1 MADESRNFQVEI
13 ITPER
18 VFYTG
23 EATMIEF
30 TTVEGDIGV
39 YKNHI
44 PLTTVLAPGIV
55 TITQEDGQ
63 KKAAVHSGFAQ
74 ILGDKVTLLAE
85 IAEWPDATRSQD
97 RKSGYGQSRAGT
109 AQSVG
114 AYQSAVKQNIGST
127 KAVLREEGSFFVAEI
142 FIAQKSVTGTRYE

>member
-1 MADESRNFQVEI
+1 MADESKIFQVEI

-30 TTVEGDIGV
+30 TSVEGDMGV

-55 TITQEDGQ
+55 PITEED
-63 KKAAVHSGFAQ
+63 
-74 ILGDKVTLLAE
+74 
-85 IAEWPDATRSQD
+85 
-97 RKSGYGQSRAGT
+97 
-109 AQSVG
+109 
-114 AYQSAVKQNIGST
+114 
-127 KAVLREEGSFFVAEI
+127 
-142 FIAQKSVTGTRYE
+142 

>member
-1 MADESRNFQVEI
+1 MADESRNFKVEI

-30 TTVEGDIGV
+30 TSVEGDIGV

-55 TITQEDGQ
+55 TITEEDGQ
-63 KKAAVHSGFAQ
+63 KKAAVHSGFAE
-74 ILGDKVTLLAE
+74 ILGDQVTLLAE
-85 IAEWPDATRSQD
+85 IAEWPDEIDED
-97 RKSGYGQSRAGT
+97 RAEAARRRAEERLAAKT
-109 AQSVG
+109 AELDV
-114 AYQSAVKQNIGST
+114 ARAELALK
-127 KAVLREEGSFFVAEI
+127 KALVRISL
-142 FIAQKSVTGTRYE
+142 K

>member
-1 MADESRNFQVEI
+1 MADESRIFEVKI

-18 VFYTG
+18 VFYEG

-30 TTVEGDIGV
+30 TSVEGELGV

-55 TITQEDGQ
+55 TITEENGQ
-63 KKAAVHSGFAQ
+63 KKAAVHAGFAQ

-85 IAEWPDATRSQD
+85 IAEWPDEID
-97 RKSGYGQSRAGT
+97 WNRAEDAKRRAEERLAG
-109 AQSVG
+109 
-114 AYQSAVKQNIGST
+114 KQENLDMVR
-127 KAVLREEGSFFVAEI
+127 AELALRRALVRMSL
-142 FIAQKSVTGTRYE
+142 R

>member
-1 MADESRNFQVEI
+1 MADESKIFQVEI

-18 VFYTG
+18 VFYKG

-30 TTVEGDIGV
+30 TSVEGDMGV

-55 TITQEDGQ
+55 TITEAEGQ

-85 IAEWPDATRSQD
+85 IAEWPDEIDWD
-97 RKSGYGQSRAGT
+97 RAEAAKRRAEERL
-109 AQSVG
+109 A
-114 AYQSAVKQNIGST
+114 A
-127 KAVLREEGSFFVAEI
+127 KAENLDVARAELALRRALVRI
-142 FIAQKSVTGTRYE
+142 RLR

>member
-30 TTVEGDIGV
+30 TSVEGDMGV
-39 YKNHI
+39 YKDHI

-55 TITQEDGQ
+55 TITEEEGQ
-63 KKAAVHSGFAQ
+63 KKAAVHSGFAE
-74 ILGDKVTLLAE
+74 ILGDKVTLFAE
-85 IAEWPDATRSQD
+85 IAEWPDEIDWD
-97 RKSGYGQSRAGT
+97 RAEAAKQRAEERL
-109 AQSVG
+109 
-114 AYQSAVKQNIGST
+114 SAKTENLDV
-127 KAVLREEGSFFVAEI
+127 ARAELALRRALVRISL
-142 FIAQKSVTGTRYE
+142 R

>member
-30 TTVEGDIGV
+30 TSVEGDMGV

-55 TITQEDGQ
+55 TITEEDGQ
-63 KKAAVHSGFAQ
+63 KKAAVHAGFAE
-74 ILGDKVTLLAE
+74 ILRDKVTLLAE
-85 IAEWPDATRSQD
+85 IAEWPDEIDTD
-97 RKSGYGQSRAGT
+97 RAERARKR
-109 AQSVG
+109 AEERL
-114 AYQSAVKQNIGST
+114 AA
-127 KAVLREEGSFFVAEI
+127 KAESLDVARAELALKRALVRISLR
-142 FIAQKSVTGTRYE
+142 

>member
-30 TTVEGDIGV
+30 TSVEGEMGV

-55 TITQEDGQ
+55 TITEEDGQ
-63 KKAAVHSGFAQ
+63 KKAAVHSGFVE

-85 IAEWPDATRSQD
+85 IAEWPDEIDGD
-97 RKSGYGQSRAGT
+97 RALKAKKRAEERL
-109 AQSVG
+109 
-114 AYQSAVKQNIGST
+114 AVK
-127 KAVLREEGSFFVAEI
+127 AEDLDVARAEMALKRALVRI
-142 FIAQKSVTGTRYE
+142 NLK

>member
-1 MADESRNFQVEI
+1 MAEESRLFDVEI

-23 EATMIEF
+23 KATMIEF

-44 PLTTVLAPGIV
+44 PVTTVLAPGIV
-55 TITQEDGQ
+55 TITEEDEQ
-63 KKAAVHSGFAQ
+63 KKAAVHAGFAQ

-85 IAEWPDATRSQD
+85 IAEWPGEIDWD
-97 RKSGYGQSRAGT
+97 RAEAAKRRAEERL
-109 AQSVG
+109 A
-114 AYQSAVKQNIGST
+114 A
-127 KAVLREEGSFFVAEI
+127 KAEGLDVARAELALRKALVRISL
-142 FIAQKSVTGTRYE
+142 R

>member
-30 TTVEGDIGV
+30 TSVEGDMGV
-39 YKNHI
+39 YKHHI

-55 TITQEDGQ
+55 TITEPEGQ
-63 KKAAVHSGFAQ
+63 KKAAVHSGFAEV
-74 ILGDKVTLLAE
+74 LGDKVTLLAE
-85 IAEWPDATRSQD
+85 IAEWPDEIDTDRAEAARKRAEDRLATKSEDLDVARAEFAL
-97 RKSGYGQSRAGT
+97 RKALVRISL
-109 AQSVG
+109 
-114 AYQSAVKQNIGST
+114 K
-127 KAVLREEGSFFVAEI
+127 
-142 FIAQKSVTGTRYE
+142 